1 MRIFPRLGASIA
13 VVLLLP
19 LAQVCA
25 RLAPNPAHAQAVS
38 DQTYEEV
45 FYKSGTLKIQA
56 YLYKPGGTGPFPVVI
71 YNHGSRVG
79 RERQSDPHLYI
90 GELLTQAGF
99 AVLVPER
106 RGYGQSDGA
115 TWSEGVGSRSGRLR
129 EDDDHRFIQ
138 RLESETDD
146 VLAATEYLRSVP
158 SVDAKRMGIVGWSLG
173 GIITMLAIGRSKE
186 FRAAVDQAG
195 GALTWDRS
203 PALRYALTAAAERAT
218 TPVLLLVAR
227 NDRTTDSV
235 TTLAAR
241 LQARKAPH
249 KLIIYDSFVS
259 SDGRGIAGAAGHRI
273 FSRDGIA
280 IWRNDVIEFLGR
292 YLLAT
297 DK

>member
-1 MRIFPRLGASIA
+1 M
-13 VVLLLP
+13 LLS

-25 RLAPNPAHAQAVS
+25 RLAPDAGHAQAVS
-38 DQTYEEV
+38 DRTSEEV
-45 FYKSGTLKIQA
+45 FYKSGELKIQA
-56 YLYKPGGTGPFPVVI
+56 YLYRPEGPGPFPVVI

-79 RERQSDPHLYI
+79 RERQPDPHRYI

-106 RGYGQSDGA
+106 RGYGRSDGS

-138 RLESETDD
+138 RLEAETDD
-146 VLAATEYLRSVP
+146 VLAATEYLRTVP
-158 SVDAKRMGIVGWSLG
+158 SVDPTRMGVMGWSLG
-173 GIITMLAIGRSKE
+173 GIITMFAIGRSDE
-186 FRAAVDQAG
+186 FRVAVDQAG

-203 PALRYALTAAAERAT
+203 PALRSALTAAAEKAT

-249 KLIIYDSFVS
+249 KLVIYDSFVS
-259 SDGRGIAGAAGHRI
+259 SDGRGIAGAPGHRI

-280 IWRNDVIEFLGR
+280 IWRNDVVEFLGR
-292 YLLAT
+292 SLLAT